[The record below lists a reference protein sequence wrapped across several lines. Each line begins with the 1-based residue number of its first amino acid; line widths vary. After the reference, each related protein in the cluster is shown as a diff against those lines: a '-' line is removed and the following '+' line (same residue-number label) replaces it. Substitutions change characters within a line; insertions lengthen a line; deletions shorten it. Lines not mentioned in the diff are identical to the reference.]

1 MRREGERERGGRVQ
15 GRKKVQ
21 MLPAAE
27 MRELKYNYYCVIPD
41 SPVGTVVHACS
52 ARFLI
57 LIRGE
62 DNLVRLREY
71 YSKIVGQ
78 LRCVEGRVRKA
89 PTHLEPGLNHKLFI

>member
-1 MRREGERERGGRVQ
+1 
-15 GRKKVQ
+15 

-78 LRCVEGRVRKA
+78 LNTIQWSIVEGGVRKA
-89 PTHLEPGLNHKLFI
+89 PHGAAQGLIISCLFN